1 MPLLPAPDASG
12 IYTFPTDLITA
23 HLAWQEHLATRTATT
38 RMLEVMAPHRGAH
51 YAIEERTPA
60 GRPVIVIEPHHDD
73 FALSASGLFLARP
86 RPLTVITVFTRSKSV
101 HPALEAAYPS
111 VEAVSALREREGAE
125 ALRPFGAR
133 QHLLGRK
140 DADPPYR
147 AYDPM
152 RLEEITEE
160 LRALLAGYPEAELL
174 APAAVTRHPDH
185 LLVHEAARRLGC
197 RWFFE
202 DLAFWSTYALSV
214 CDQHLFR
221 ARTGSSLVPELAD
234 ITDVLLD
241 KVTLLHL
248 HGSQMH
254 PASKMYRP
262 IRHAWTLAAD
272 LLDRPH
278 QPGSAYA
285 ERFYRLETS

>member
-1 MPLLPAPDASG
+1 MPLLPTPDAEG
-12 IYTFPTDLITA
+12 IYTFPADLIVA
-23 HLAWQEHLATRTATT
+23 HLARQEHLATRTTKT
-38 RMLEVMAPHRGAH
+38 LEVTAPHSGAR
-51 YAIEERTPA
+51 YAIEERIPA
-60 GRPVIVIEPHHDD
+60 DGPVVVVEPHHDD
-73 FALSASGLFLARP
+73 FALSASGRFLARP
-86 RPLTVITVFTRSKSV
+86 RPLTIITVFTRSKSV

-111 VEAVSALREREGAE
+111 VEAVSMLREREGSE

-133 QHLLGRK
+133 QHLLGHK
-140 DADPPYR
+140 DAEAPYR
-147 AYDPM
+147 AYDPA
-152 RLEEITEE
+152 RLQEITEE
-160 LRALLAGYPEAELL
+160 LRDLIAGYPEAELL

-185 LLVHEAARRLGC
+185 LLVHEAARPLGC

-202 DLAFWSTYALSV
+202 DLAFWSTYALSG

-221 ARTGSSLVPELAD
+221 ARTGGRLVPELAD

-262 IRHAWTLAAD
+262 IRHAWTVAAD
-272 LLDRPH
+272 LLETPH
-278 QPGSAYA
+278 PPGAAYA